1 MNGLIANE
9 WMKLCSRRLTRI
21 LLLLL
26 AVISIGAAVAGKA
39 GSPAS
44 GDWRAETERLA
55 GQYEERLKITEL
67 SPMLRTD
74 AQHKLAIA
82 EYRLAQDIPPLSGN
96 SWSALLA
103 SSGLVEMVMVFA
115 IVLAADMV
123 AGEYASGT
131 MKLLLIR
138 PRSRTEIW
146 FSKYIAAALFA
157 AAMLVLT
164 VVCGYA
170 ANALIY
176 GTGNIRAADLFLDGN
191 GQVVRENVMMQVVKM
206 YGLSIIPVMGYVTL
220 ALAVSTILRSSTL
233 AVGLSLFLMVAGN
246 SMIEATAKV
255 EWLKYLPFANSD
267 ISLYIFSLPPR
278 PDMTLGFSISVL
290 LVYMVILAMISWTLF
305 TKRDVSI

>member
-1 MNGLIANE
+1 MRGLIANE

-21 LLLLL
+21 LLVLL
-26 AVISIGAAVAGKA
+26 AAFSIGTAVL
-39 GSPAS
+39 GSVSSPPS

-55 GQYEERLKITEL
+55 GQYEDRLKITVL
-67 SPMLRTD
+67 SPMLRAD
-74 AQHKLAIA
+74 ARNKLVIA
-82 EYRLAQDIPPLSGN
+82 EYRLAQDIQPLPGN
-96 SWSALLA
+96 PWSALLA

-146 FSKYIAAALFA
+146 FSKYMAAALFA
-157 AAMLVLT
+157 AAMLALT

-176 GTGNIRAADLFLDGN
+176 GTGSFRAVDLFLDGN

-206 YGLSIIPVMGYVTL
+206 YGLSIIPVMSYVTL
-220 ALAVSTILRSSTL
+220 ALAVSTILRSSAL
-233 AVGLSLFLMVAGN
+233 AVGISLFLMIGGN
-246 SMIEATAKV
+246 SMIEATAKTA
-255 EWLKYLPFANSD
+255 WLKYLPFANSD
-267 ISLYIFSLPPR
+267 ISLYVFSLPPR
-278 PDMTLGFSISVL
+278 PGMTLGFSISVL
-290 LVYMVILAMISWTLF
+290 LVYMVILALVSWTIF

>member
-1 MNGLIANE
+1 MRGLIANE

-21 LLLLL
+21 LLILL
-26 AVISIGAAVAGKA
+26 AAISIGAAVLGKVS
-39 GSPAS
+39 SPPS
-44 GDWRAETERLA
+44 GNWRAETERLA
-55 GQYEERLKITEL
+55 GQYGERLKITEL
-67 SPMLRTD
+67 SPMLRAD

-82 EYRLAQDIPPLSGN
+82 EYRLDQDIPPLSGN
-96 SWSALLA
+96 PWSALLA

-164 VVCGYA
+164 VGCGYA

-176 GTGNIRAADLFLDGN
+176 GTGNIHAVDLFLDGN

-206 YGLSIIPVMGYVTL
+206 YGLSIFPVMSYVTL
-220 ALAVSTILRSSTL
+220 ALAVSTILRSSTI
-233 AVGLSLFLMVAGN
+233 AVGISLFLMVAGN

-267 ISLYIFSLPPR
+267 ISLYIFSLPPG
-278 PDMTLGFSISVL
+278 PGMTLGFSISVL
-290 LVYMVILAMISWTLF
+290 LVYMVILALISWTIF
-305 TKRDVSI
+305 TKRDISI